1 MISNLM
7 ATSTTS
13 TSRRPSRYNAVIS
26 PRGIKDQ
33 MNEAVL
39 NNIEVEVETRYIEE
53 QSNPEQNSY
62 VFAYTITIQ
71 NKGRQSAQLLTRHW
85 VITDSNQKIQEV
97 RGDGVVGE
105 QPLLNPGEQF
115 VYTSGTMLETAVG
128 TMKGSYQ
135 MLADDGSQFDAEI
148 DEFVLSTPRV
158 LH

>member
-1 MISNLM
+1 
-7 ATSTTS
+7 
-13 TSRRPSRYNAVIS
+13 
-26 PRGIKDQ
+26 
-33 MNEAVL
+33 MNEVAL
-39 NNIEVEVETRYIEE
+39 NNIRVDVETHYIED
-53 QSNPEQNSY
+53 QSNPEQNYY

-71 NKGRQSAQLLTRHW
+71 NKGQQSAQLLTRHW
-85 VITDSNQKIQEV
+85 VITDSNQKVQEV

-105 QPLLNPGEQF
+105 QPLLKPGEQF

-135 MLADDGSQFDAEI
+135 MLADDGLQFDATV

>member
-1 MISNLM
+1 MS
-7 ATSTTS
+7 
-13 TSRRPSRYNAVIS
+13 
-26 PRGIKDQ
+26 
-33 MNEAVL
+33 EADL
-39 NNIEVEVETRYIEE
+39 NNIRVDVETRYIED
-53 QSNPEQNSY
+53 QSNPEQNYY

-71 NKGRQSAQLLTRHW
+71 NKGRQSAKLLTRHW
-85 VITDSNQKIQEV
+85 VITDSNQKVQEV

-105 QPLLNPGEQF
+105 QPLLKPGEQF

-135 MLADDGSQFDAEI
+135 MLADDGSHFDATI

>member
-1 MISNLM
+1 
-7 ATSTTS
+7 
-13 TSRRPSRYNAVIS
+13 
-26 PRGIKDQ
+26 
-33 MNEAVL
+33 MNEVAL
-39 NNIEVEVETRYIEE
+39 NNIRVDVETRYIED
-53 QSNPEQNSY
+53 QSNPEQNYY

-71 NKGRQSAQLLTRHW
+71 NKGQQSAQLLTRHW

-105 QPLLNPGEQF
+105 QPLLKPGEQF
-115 VYTSGTMLETAVG
+115 VYTSGTMLETSVG

-135 MLADDGSQFDAEI
+135 MLADDGLQFDATV

>member
-1 MISNLM
+1 
-7 ATSTTS
+7 
-13 TSRRPSRYNAVIS
+13 
-26 PRGIKDQ
+26 
-33 MNEAVL
+33 MNEVDL
-39 NNIEVEVETRYIEE
+39 NKIRVDVETRYIED
-53 QSNPEQNSY
+53 QSNPEQNYY

-85 VITDSNQKIQEV
+85 VITDSNQKVQEV

-105 QPLLNPGEQF
+105 QPLLKPGEQF
-115 VYTSGTMLETAVG
+115 VYTSGTMLETEIG

-135 MLADDGSQFDAEI
+135 MLADDGSHFNATI

>member
-1 MISNLM
+1 
-7 ATSTTS
+7 
-13 TSRRPSRYNAVIS
+13 
-26 PRGIKDQ
+26 
-33 MNEAVL
+33 MNQADI
-39 NNIEVEVETRYIEE
+39 NNIRVDVETRYIED
-53 QSNPEQNSY
+53 QSNPEQNYY

-71 NKGRQSAQLLTRHW
+71 NKGQQSAQLLTRHW
-85 VITDSNQKIQEV
+85 VITDSNQKVQEV

-105 QPLLNPGEQF
+105 QPLLKPGEQF

-135 MLADDGSQFDAEI
+135 MLADDGSQFDATV